1 MQTIIYS
8 PQVEQDKKSLSI
20 IHPSDQAKEIN
31 PAVNYVLSLQS
42 KLSRATMKSHLN
54 KVALLLG
61 YESILVTPWEK
72 LRRSHVQAII
82 SKLSEQGLSP
92 STVNTYLSA
101 IKGVALEAWMA
112 NLITAHDHSMIK
124 QVKSLRGKKVRQGSA
139 LSQENVIKLLDI
151 DLSTPIGVR
160 NLAIFSLMI
169 GCGLRRAEV
178 VALNVSDLDKENG
191 RIIIRGKGNKERVMY
206 VPASTLENIK
216 NWISLAYLSVE
227 NPMFTRIF
235 KSHGVTTK
243 RLSSQAIYLFMQDQQ
258 AKAGLSGLS
267 PHDLR
272 RTFATILLKKG
283 EDLITV
289 KEAMGHS
296 SVETTQTY
304 DMRGEER
311 LKQASSHF
319 DWL

>member
-1 MQTIIYS
+1 MSIIIYPS
-8 PQVEQDKKSLSI
+8 EAPQNKKSLVVV
-20 IHPSDQAKEIN
+20 HPSDQAKEIN
-31 PAVNYVLSLQS
+31 PAVNYILSLQS
-42 KLSRATMKSHLN
+42 KLSRATMRSNLN

-61 YESILVTPWEK
+61 YESMLVAPWEK

-82 SKLSEQGLSP
+82 NKLSEQGLSS

-124 QVKSLRGKKVRQGSA
+124 QVKSLRGKKVRQGNA
-139 LSQENVIKLLDI
+139 LSQENVIKLLNI

-178 VALNVSDLDKENG
+178 VALNVANLNKEDG
-191 RIIIRGKGNKERVMY
+191 RIIIKGKGNKERVMY
-206 VPASTLENIK
+206 VPENTLENIK
-216 NWISLAYLSVE
+216 NWIKLAHLSAE
-227 NPMFTRIF
+227 NPIFTRIF
-235 KSHGVTTK
+235 KSHVITTK
-243 RLSSQAIYLFMQDQQ
+243 RLSSQAIYLFMQAQQ

-296 SVETTQTY
+296 SVETTQKY

>member
-1 MQTIIYS
+1 MQTIIHPS
-8 PQVEQDKKSLSI
+8 EAQKNTKSLTVVHS
-20 IHPSDQAKEIN
+20 PSQAKETN
-31 PAVNYVLSLQS
+31 PAVNYILSLQS

-54 KVALLLG
+54 KVASLLG

-82 SKLSEQGLSP
+82 NQLSDQGLSP

-101 IKGVALEAWMA
+101 IKGVALEAWMG

-124 QVKSLRGKKVRQGSA
+124 QVKSLRGKKVRQGNA

-178 VALNVSDLDKENG
+178 VSLNVADLDKENG

-206 VPASTLENIK
+206 VPESTLENIK
-216 NWISLAYLSVE
+216 NWINLAYLSAE
-227 NPMFTRIF
+227 NPIFTRIY
-235 KSHGVTTK
+235 KSNAITKK